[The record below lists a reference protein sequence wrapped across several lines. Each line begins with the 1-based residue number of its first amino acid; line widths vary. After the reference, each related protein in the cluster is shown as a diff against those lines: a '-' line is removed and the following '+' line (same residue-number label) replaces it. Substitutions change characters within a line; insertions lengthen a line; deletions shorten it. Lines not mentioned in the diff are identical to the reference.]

1 MRKKEESSSSSS
13 EPQSFPAIFQPRLQ
27 RAAESAPSRPGEG
40 GSERAREAGG
50 GRAAGGRREGGAQA
64 PAAAGPLAAGAGPQ
78 GARASRGSHPP
89 PFPAQC
95 VAPGSSPAAPGPGG
109 QRPQPGDGSQPAAR
123 CLRSNAGSPLLLP
136 TESRCVSAGRV
147 LTRQPAS
154 AQLGKL
160 RPQKAEDLV

>member
-1 MRKKEESSSSSS
+1 M
-13 EPQSFPAIFQPRLQ
+13 
-27 RAAESAPSRPGEG
+27 
-40 GSERAREAGG
+40 REAGG

-78 GARASRGSHPP
+78 GASASRGSHPH
-89 PFPAQC
+89 FPAQC

-109 QRPQPGDGSQPAAR
+109 ERPQPGDGTQPAAR